1 MASTEAEHPPLEELR
16 QMALSHFWPHSQQ
29 VAGLENPDG
38 LHVVTEG
45 QGCWVTDTEG
55 RRFID
60 VLAGMFLVNVGYG
73 RREIGDAVSEQLR
86 HVHYAPES
94 TTSVPTLKLVAKLAS
109 LAPDKDSRVFL
120 ASGGSEAVES
130 ALKIAKAYH
139 RQKGN
144 SGRYKIISRKGSYHG
159 ATFATMSLGGSQPN
173 HYGPLMPGNIH
184 VTQPDHYRCTYC
196 SNLNECNLECAN
208 DVERAIE
215 HEGPETVAAVIGEP
229 ISTSRMMVPNAR
241 YWPALRSMCD
251 KHGVLLIVD
260 EVITGFGR
268 TGKMFA
274 SEHWDLQP
282 DIMTVA
288 KGLSSGYVPIGAAVV
303 RKEVADTF
311 VGEEEQTLQHLFTFG
326 GHPGAAAASLTNL
339 ELIEQENLIENSA
352 QMGTYLY
359 EQLQIL
365 YEHPIVGDIRGGLGL
380 LAGIELVKDRK
391 TKEKFPKEMK
401 VGQKLTKGFL
411 AHGILTRQR
420 EGDMIYLCPPLCV
433 TQEDVDYVVRNL
445 NEVLGDVAKELS

>member
-1 MASTEAEHPPLEELR
+1 MASAETGHPPMEEL
-16 QMALSHFWPHSQQ
+16 QQIALSHFWPHSQQ
-29 VAGLENPDG
+29 VSDLEKSDG
-38 LHVVTEG
+38 LHIVTEG
-45 QGCWVTDTEG
+45 EGCWVTDTEG

-73 RREIGDAVSEQLR
+73 RREIADAVSEQLQR
-86 HVHYAPES
+86 VHYAPES

-109 LAPDKDSRVFL
+109 LAPDKNSRVFL
-120 ASGGSEAVES
+120 TSGGSEAVES

-159 ATFATMSLGGSQPN
+159 ATLGTMSLGGSQPS

-184 VTQPDHYRCTYC
+184 VTQPDHYRCAYC

-208 DVERAIE
+208 DIERAIE
-215 HEGPETVAAVIGEP
+215 HEGPDTVAAVIGEP
-229 ISTSRMMVPNAR
+229 ISTSRMMMPHPL
-241 YWPALRSMCD
+241 YWPTLRSICD

-311 VGEEEQTLQHLFTFG
+311 IGDTEQTLQHLFTFG
-326 GHPGAAAASLTNL
+326 GHPGAATASLVNL
-339 ELIEQENLIENSA
+339 ELIERENLVDSAA
-352 QMGTYLY
+352 QMGKYLY
-359 EQLQIL
+359 EQLQTL
-365 YEHPIVGDIRGGLGL
+365 YEHAIIGDIRGGLGL
-380 LAGIELVKDRK
+380 FAGIELVKDRK
-391 TKEKFPKEMK
+391 TKEKFPKERK
-401 VGQKLTKGFL
+401 VGEMLTRGFL
-411 AHGILTRQR
+411 SHGILTRQR
-420 EGDMIYLCPPLCV
+420 EGDMVYLCPPLCV

-445 NEVLGDVAKELS
+445 NDVLGDVAKELS